1 MTKVLL
7 PRLLLLAAVVLS
19 VAALARAPASASTPT
34 ISLSLVT
41 PHLSI
46 MVAM

>member
-7 PRLLLLAAVVLS
+7 PRLLLLAAVV
-19 VAALARAPASASTPT
+19 VAGVALARAPANASTPT
-34 ISLSLVT
+34 ISLSVVT

-46 MVAM
+46 AVAM